1 MRPSPNLPRQG
12 SSLPLIIE
20 DIRALLEAIDLQG
33 MYQGVSQEAGARLA
47 IVGPVNSGKSTL
59 FNLLQG
65 REISQVSPIPGTTKE
80 VIREELGPFMLMDTP
95 GFGEA
100 GGADRASIALRGAAE
115 AAAVLVVFDA
125 AAGLRSSDV
134 QLLDAIQQLG
144 KPVVVAANKI
154 DLVGR
159 DAAAVEADMAG
170 RLGVPVIAVS
180 AKKGTNVG
188 ERLMPALLDALPEI
202 AVAVGRQLPAFR
214 REAAKKVIRNS
225 VLLNAGVGGVPIPL
239 IDIPILLANQARMVL
254 RIAAIYGEPFSA
266 KHAKEL
272 IATMAGGL
280 GLRFLAQEVAK
291 VVPVAGWAVAGGIA
305 AVGTWGIGQVAMQYF
320 ESGKRMDRRQLR
332 HVYKNLLN
340 SEQVRLQGV
349 PEQEQLQVLT
359 GETTPLPPAE
369 VPPEPP
375 TARQHLRWPFD
386 RRST

>member
-1 MRPSPNLPRQG
+1 
-12 SSLPLIIE
+12 
-20 DIRALLEAIDLQG
+20 
-33 MYQGVSQEAGARLA
+33 VSH
-47 IVGPVNSGKSTL
+47 
-59 FNLLQG
+59 
-65 REISQVSPIPGTTKE
+65 VSPIPGTTKE
-80 VIREELGPFMLMDTP
+80 VIREELGPFTLMDTP

-115 AAAVLVVFDA
+115 AAAILVVFDA
-125 AAGLRSSDV
+125 AAGLRASDV

-159 DAAAVEADMAG
+159 DAAAVEADMSE

-214 REAAKKVIRNS
+214 RTAANKVIRNA
-225 VLLNAGVGGVPIPL
+225 VLLNAGVGGVPVPL
-239 IDIPILLANQARMVL
+239 IDIPVLLANQARMVL
-254 RIAAIYGEPFSA
+254 RIAAIYGEPFNV

-280 GLRFLAQEVAK
+280 GLRFLAQEAAK
-291 VVPVAGWAVAGGIA
+291 AVPVAGWAVAGGIA
-305 AVGTWGIGQVAMQYF
+305 AVGTWAIGQVAMQYF
-320 ESGKRMDRRQLR
+320 ENGKRMDRRELQNL
-332 HVYKNLLN
+332 YKNVLKN
-340 SEQVRLQGV
+340 EQVRLQGV
-349 PEQEQLQVLT
+349 PEPEQLQALT
-359 GETTPLPPAE
+359 GEPATL
-369 VPPEPP
+369 PP
-375 TARQHLRWPFD
+375 TAVPAEPPADPSRQDLRWPFQ